1 MLRTLFIFSF
11 STPVWCHGE
20 YQCLVKNDDKDISEK
35 SGNVCLFDLACRDG
49 QNCPDSFNDIN
60 GANSPFWA
68 YADNLPSSRGGAKFA
83 GQCKGNIKGPYPT
96 NGVCSID
103 MKDVNK
109 IVALGG
115 PGGSQSVAKSALS
128 STAGTLYKDLWDQY
142 GKYGLHLR
150 QDGIWHDHH
159 TVFLCLSE
167 IEDEDEP
174 ALKPSSS
181 EGGFQKKQKNWV
193 SRIEAQAKSGGSPGC
208 KYMTRMEGKPKSL
221 MGRNVQTKFEKIQD
235 DFWQKHGSAL
245 QGKTKVMKIVS
256 CWANSPSSN
265 YECYTRCMTVKFSDE
280 SPPAKEPVS
289 EKPGV
294 SEPSSEKPVSEEPSS
309 EKPVSEE
316 PSSEKPVSEEPS
328 TEKPVSEDPSTEK
341 PVSEE
346 LSPDD
351 TTPSSKALLKQ
362 YWWIIVVALAFF
374 IFLCWCCTV
383 HSRSRQ
389 TKDPPLSTRV
399 EKSKPSGYTKIQQ
412 GKTRMDKIQQ
422 LPLTRSDKSSTKSR
436 RNTKSRKSSNS
447 TVCKKSSRSTSSRK
461 SSNHIES
468 RKSIH
473 RTGSRKSQLTRR

>member
-208 KYMTRMEGKPKSL
+208 KYMTRMEGKPRTF
-221 MGRNVQTKFEKIQD
+221 MGRNIRTKFEKIQD
-235 DFWQKHGSAL
+235 DFWQKHGSVL
-245 QGKTKVMKIVS
+245 QGKSMVMKIVS
-256 CWANSPSSN
+256 CWADNPSDAH
-265 YECYTRCMTVKFSDE
+265 ECYTRCMTVKFE
-280 SPPAKEPVS
+280 GTPT
-289 EKPGV
+289 PGV
-294 SEPSSEKPVSEEPSS
+294 SQTTPTSGVTTKAPTPAATPTPAVPTPGVPPSSPGTPPNTNSAATPEKSV
-309 EKPVSEE
+309 
-316 PSSEKPVSEEPS
+316 
-328 TEKPVSEDPSTEK
+328 D
-341 PVSEE
+341 
-346 LSPDD
+346 LSPWLGVVL
-351 TTPSSKALLKQ
+351 A
-362 YWWIIVVALAFF
+362 IVVFLA
-374 IFLCWCCTV
+374 IVLYMYPSQKKKKTM
-383 HSRSRQ
+383 
-389 TKDPPLSTRV
+389 
-399 EKSKPSGYTKIQQ
+399 KPTYGNYHL
-412 GKTRMDKIQQ
+412 R
-422 LPLTRSDKSSTKSR
+422 KSR
-436 RNTKSRKSSNS
+436 RRPQSRKS
-447 TVCKKSSRSTSSRK
+447 KR
-461 SSNHIES
+461 
-468 RKSIH
+468 
-473 RTGSRKSQLTRR
+473 